1 MKHGYIL
8 QYEPQKHERNQTQK
22 PQTYDSIYI
31 TCLE

>member
-22 PQTYDSIYI
+22 PHTYDSIYI